1 MRRCPSV
8 NCLWCRESVESYD
21 PAMHRFCDRC
31 LANIET
37 LGIDL
42 DEAERKL
49 IPETIITQVEP
60 KR

>member
-1 MRRCPSV
+1 MK
-8 NCLWCRESVESYD
+8 CLWCRDLFESYD
-21 PAMHRFCDRC
+21 PGMYQFCDRC